1 MKSRKFINFSIT
13 IFIVAGLLLFI
24 GKKNWFPGFYNPDF
38 MSAMSFIAVLIIIL
52 PSFLFKAENSNKQKV
67 VVKIQNTL
75 AATLIL
81 NGIGSLGGF
90 KLYLIGF
97 EYDKLVHF
105 LVSFILFFGLVDFI
119 SDWKEI
125 SYKKAIIISII
136 IIFSIGVAWEI
147 LEFLFDFF
155 FKTQT
160 LGVYGKDTIKDTAF
174 DLIYNTLGL
183 LSATFLKFFRR
194 EKSDS

>member
-1 MKSRKFINFSIT
+1 MKSRKFINFSIA
-13 IFIVAGLLLFI
+13 IFIVAGLILFI
-24 GKKNWFPGFYNPDF
+24 GKKEWFPDFYNPDF
-38 MSAMSFIAVLIIIL
+38 MSAISFIGALIIIL
-52 PSFLFKAENSNKQKV
+52 PSFLFKSENPNKQKAV
-67 VVKIQNTL
+67 IKIQNVF
-75 AATLIL
+75 AAALIL

-105 LVSFILFFGLVDFI
+105 LVSFILFFGLVGFI

-125 SYKKAIIISII
+125 SYKKAAVISII
-136 IIFSIGVAWEI
+136 IIFSSGVAWEI

-160 LGVYGKDTIKDTAF
+160 SGVYGKDVIKDTAF
-174 DLIYNTLGL
+174 DLIYNILGL
-183 LSATFLKFFRR
+183 LSATLLKTR
-194 EKSDS
+194 KVNP